1 MIFGITLK
9 HFARLQSQGD
19 KVKVNWWINRLLCK
33 TSNKKFKTNNIEDLL
48 FADFVD
54 AERFVEEQNYYDFC
68 SIFVKSKRIY
78 IHNMASIL
86 IDYQSQKEKLY
97 ENYPY
102 IFNPPQYGE
111 PDKETIG
118 SELRK
123 EFVQE
128 FGNWVVLTDVI
139 CSKQNVS
146 FKEVEKWKVSE
157 FLFWANYF
165 SGQKIVENV
174 K

>member
-9 HFARLQSQGD
+9 HFARLLTQGD
-19 KVKVNWWINRLLCK
+19 KVKSNFWINRLLLK

-54 AERFVEEQNYYDFC
+54 AEGFVEEQNYYDFC
-68 SIFVKSKRIY
+68 CIFVQSKRIY

-86 IDYQSQKEKLY
+86 IDYQQQKEKLY

-111 PDKETIG
+111 PEKETIG
-118 SELRK
+118 SELRR
-123 EFVQE
+123 EFVEE

-139 CSKQNVS
+139 CKGNLTRY
-146 FKEVEKWKVSE
+146 KEVEKWKLSE
-157 FLFWANYF
+157 FLFWANYLT
-165 SGQKIVENV
+165 GQKIIENV

>member
-9 HFARLQSQGD
+9 HFARLLAQGD
-19 KVKVNWWINRLLCK
+19 KAKVNWWINRLLLK

-48 FADFVD
+48 LADFVD
-54 AERFVEEQNYYDFC
+54 AERFFEEQNYYDFC
-68 SIFVKSKRIY
+68 CIFVKSKRIY
-78 IHNMASIL
+78 IHNMTSIL
-86 IDYQSQKEKLY
+86 IDYRSQKEKLY
-97 ENYPY
+97 KNYPY
-102 IFNPPQYGE
+102 IFNPPQYE
-111 PDKETIG
+111 ETIG

-157 FLFWANYF
+157 FLFWANYI
-165 SGQKIVENV
+165 SGVKILENV

>member
-9 HFARLQSQGD
+9 HFAELKAQGEN
-19 KVKVNWWINRLLCK
+19 VKSNFWINRLLLK
-33 TSNKKFKTNNIEDLL
+33 TSNKKFRTRKIEDLV
-48 FADFVD
+48 FSDFVD
-54 AERFVEEQNYYDFC
+54 AERFVQEQNYYDFC
-68 SIFVKSKRIY
+68 RIFVKAKRIY
-78 IHNMASIL
+78 IHNMAWIL
-86 IDYQSQKEKLY
+86 TDYQNQKQLLF

-128 FGNWVVLTDVI
+128 FGNWVILTDVI
-139 CSKQNVS
+139 CCKQNTN
-146 FKEVEKWKVSE
+146 FKEVEKWKVNE

-165 SGQKIVENV
+165 SGQKIIENV

>member
-19 KVKVNWWINRLLCK
+19 KVKSNFWINRLLLK

-68 SIFVKSKRIY
+68 RIFVKSKRIC

-86 IDYQSQKEKLY
+86 IDYKSKKEKLY

-111 PDKETIG
+111 PEKETIG
-118 SELRK
+118 SELKK

-139 CSKQNVS
+139 CSKQNVG
-146 FKEVEKWKVSE
+146 FKEVERWRVSE
-157 FLFWANYF
+157 FLFWANYY

>member
-19 KVKVNWWINRLLCK
+19 QVKVNWWINRLPLK

-86 IDYQSQKEKLY
+86 IDYQQQKEKLY

-118 SELRK
+118 SELRR
-123 EFVQE
+123 EFVEE

-139 CSKQNVS
+139 CKGNLTRY
-146 FKEVEKWKVSE
+146 KEVEKWKLSE
-157 FLFWANYF
+157 FLFWANYI
-165 SGQKIVENV
+165 SGVKILENV

>member
-19 KVKVNWWINRLLCK
+19 KVKSNFWIIRLLLK

-48 FADFVD
+48 LADFVD
-54 AERFVEEQNYYDFC
+54 AERFFEEQNYYDFC
-68 SIFVKSKRIY
+68 CIFVKSKRIY

-86 IDYQSQKEKLY
+86 IDYQQQKEKLY
-97 ENYPY
+97 KNYPY
-102 IFNPPQYGE
+102 IFNPPQYE
-111 PDKETIG
+111 ETIG

-128 FGNWVVLTDVI
+128 FGNWVILTDVI

-146 FKEVEKWKVSE
+146 FQEIEKWKVSE

-165 SGQKIVENV
+165 SRQKIVENV

>member
-9 HFARLQSQGD
+9 HFARLQAQGEQ
-19 KVKVNWWINRLLCK
+19 VKSNWWINRLLLK
-33 TSNKKFKTNNIEDLL
+33 TSTKKLKTKNIENLS
-48 FADFVD
+48 FGDFVD
-54 AERFVEEQNYYDFC
+54 CERFKQEQNYYEFC
-68 SIFVKSKRIY
+68 CIFVKRKRVY
-78 IHNMASIL
+78 IHNML
-86 IDYQSQKEKLY
+86 QVLMDFEEQKERLY

-111 PDKETIG
+111 PEKETIG
-118 SELRK
+118 SELRR
-123 EFVQE
+123 EFVEE

-146 FKEVEKWKVSE
+146 FKEVENWELSE
-157 FLFWANYF
+157 FLFWANYYT
-165 SGQKIVENV
+165 GQKIVENV

>member
-9 HFARLQSQGD
+9 HFARLQTQGD
-19 KVKVNWWINRLLCK
+19 QVKSNWWINRLLLK
-33 TSNKKFKTNNIEDLL
+33 TSTKKLKTKNIEDLI
-48 FADFVD
+48 FSDFVD
-54 AERFVEEQNYYDFC
+54 AERFIEEQNYYNFC
-68 SIFVKSKRIY
+68 CIFVKSKRIY

-111 PDKETIG
+111 PEKETIG

-128 FGNWVVLTDVI
+128 FGNWVILTDVI
-139 CSKQNVS
+139 CSKQNVG

-157 FLFWANYF
+157 FLFWANYY

>member
-19 KVKVNWWINRLLCK
+19 KVKSNFWNNLLRFNF
-33 TSNKKFKTNNIEDLL
+33 SNKKFKTNNIEDLL

-68 SIFVKSKRIY
+68 RIFVKSKKIY

-102 IFNPPQYGE
+102 IFNPPKYGE
-111 PDKETIG
+111 PEKETIG

-128 FGNWVVLTDVI
+128 FGNWVILTDVI